1 MSYERQK
8 AQILNW
14 LIQYG
19 TITSWQAI
27 QEFRITRLSS
37 YICTLKKEDH
47 KITPVW
53 ETDGVKRWV
62 RYFYESN

>member
-14 LIQYG
+14 LKLHG
-19 TITSWQAI
+19 SITSWEAI

-37 YICTLKKEDH
+37 YICTLKNEGQ
-47 KITPVW
+47 KIVPIW

-62 RYFYESN
+62 RYNYVP